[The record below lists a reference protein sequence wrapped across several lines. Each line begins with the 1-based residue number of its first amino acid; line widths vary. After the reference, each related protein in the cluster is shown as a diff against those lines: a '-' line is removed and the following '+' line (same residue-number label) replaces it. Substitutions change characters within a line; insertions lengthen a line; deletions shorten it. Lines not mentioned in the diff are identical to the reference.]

1 MTSFNPLAK
10 VLATIALVAGNAAMA
25 QSLDKPFTVVEP
37 EQIQWKDAGKG
48 VKFAVISGDPAK
60 PGP

>member
-1 MTSFNPLAK
+1 MSIFKFSMCALA
-10 VLATIALVAGNAAMA
+10 LGLGGLSGAACA

-48 VKFAVISGDPAK
+48 VRFAVISGDPSK
-60 PGP
+60 PVT